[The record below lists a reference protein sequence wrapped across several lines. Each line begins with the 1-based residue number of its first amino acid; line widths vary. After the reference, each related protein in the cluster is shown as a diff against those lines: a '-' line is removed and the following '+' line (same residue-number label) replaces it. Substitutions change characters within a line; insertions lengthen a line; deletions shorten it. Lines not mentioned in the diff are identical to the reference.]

1 MMATPV
7 HPRLFLVAL
16 QLLTRLPVGDPME
29 SDRDVADSVAW
40 YAVVGA
46 LVGGLSGFVWWMAA
60 LALPTRAAAVLAVGA
75 TVMLTGALHEDGLA
89 DTADGLFGGRTP
101 ADRLRIM
108 KDSATGAYGVLA
120 LVLIVLLRV
129 NLLAVA
135 IVVVVEANLIQRVN
149 LAPEM
154 IVIVPMVA
162 RGVQSLLLRAGDD
175 MVGVTPPSPRAKLG
189 IGIIL
194 LGLLTLPIPLQSLV
208 RPERLN
214 GPLDVVGYLTLGVA
228 ALIGAFVAGGI
239 TRAWTMARFGPLDPR
254 GWHAIGLFA
263 EVAALVVVAVR
274 ID

>member
-1 MMATPV
+1 M
-7 HPRLFLVAL
+7 R
-16 QLLTRLPVGDPME
+16 
-29 SDRDVADSVAW
+29 
-40 YAVVGA
+40 
-46 LVGGLSGFVWWMAA
+46 AA
-60 LALPTRAAAVLAVGA
+60 LALFTALPVEWDGDDLDRSWLLAPVVGMLIGLVWFVFHQLTVGLVGPVVAGAFVVAISAA
-75 TVMLTGALHEDGLA
+75 LTGSRGFRGLVGLA
-89 DTADGLFGGRTP
+89 DAMGGAP
-101 ADRLRIM
+101 AGP
-108 KDSATGAYGVLA
+108 GAPPMVGVGA
-120 LVLIVLLRV
+120 
-129 NLLAVA
+129 LAVA

-149 LAPEM
+149 LAPAM

-189 IGIIL
+189 IGMIL
-194 LGLLTLPIPLQSLV
+194 LGLLALPIPLQSLV

-228 ALIGAFVAGGI
+228 ALVGAFVVGGI